1 MLYRGVKRTV
11 QLVESISLLIAYAL
25 NPTVDVHTHKMEE
38 KRIQGRGAGETVD
51 NDAAAGVHRLV
62 LLHGRQRAREM
73 VPLHRRPLVDIAA
86 EVLSDETQAV
96 GVSYTGFCL
105 TSLPHKRL
113 PDDQAWKKAGHRV
126 SLVVEPGHMLFK
138 GEPRLYGVP
147 FGARA
152 RMVLL
157 YLQTQAVRTGSRE
170 VELGRSMR
178 AWLER
183 MGVSVGGETAKAFRE
198 QATRISACSL
208 KFFWEGDRRS
218 VGWSAGRI
226 VTSGLS
232 FHALEA
238 NGQESLWEE
247 RVELDATFYKALR
260 EHPVP
265 ILEAAIRQLRDRSMS
280 LDLYVWLAWRL
291 HTLERET
298 PISWPSIFGQFGE
311 GYRELRHFK
320 PRFVEALGAAVAAY
334 PESRVELDDNGIKLR
349 PSRPPIAK
357 REIV

>member
-1 MLYRGVKRTV
+1 M
-11 QLVESISLLIAYAL
+11 
-25 NPTVDVHTHKMEE
+25 D
-38 KRIQGRGAGETVD
+38 D
-51 NDAAAGVHRLV
+51 NAAAGVHRLV
-62 LLHGRQRAREM
+62 LLHGHAKAREM
-73 VPLHRRPLVDIAA
+73 VPSHHRQLVDIAA
-86 EVLSDETQAV
+86 EVMGDETRAV
-96 GVSYTGFCL
+96 GISYTGFCL

-113 PDDQAWKKAGHRV
+113 PDDQPWKKVGHRV
-126 SLVVEPGHMLFK
+126 SLVVEPGHMLSR
-138 GEPRLYGVP
+138 GEPKLYGVP

-218 VGWSAGRI
+218 TGWSAGRI

-232 FHALEA
+232 FHAVEA
-238 NGQESLWEE
+238 SGQESLWED
-247 RVELDATFYKALR
+247 RVELDPSFYKALK

-265 ILEAAIRQLRDRSMS
+265 VLEAAIRQLRDRSMS

-291 HTLERET
+291 HTLEKET
-298 PISWPSIFGQFGE
+298 PISWPAIFGQFGE
-311 GYRELRHFK
+311 GYAQLRHFK
-320 PRFVEALGAAVAAY
+320 PRFIEALSAAVAAY
-334 PESRVELDDNGIKLR
+334 PEAHVSADDEGIKLR
-349 PSRPPIAK
+349 PSQPPVTK
-357 REIV
+357 RTHLLTSRA

>member
-1 MLYRGVKRTV
+1 M
-11 QLVESISLLIAYAL
+11 
-25 NPTVDVHTHKMEE
+25 D
-38 KRIQGRGAGETVD
+38 D
-51 NDAAAGVHRLV
+51 DAAAGVHRLV
-62 LLHGRQRAREM
+62 LLHGRDKARQM
-73 VPLHRRPLVDIAA
+73 VQQQHRQLVDIAA
-86 EVLSDETQAV
+86 EVLADETQAV
-96 GVSYTGFCL
+96 GISYTGFCL

-126 SLVVEPGHMLFK
+126 SLIVEPGHMLSG
-138 GEPRLYGVP
+138 GEPKLYGVP
-147 FGARA
+147 YGARA

-208 KFFWEGDRRS
+208 KFFWESDRRS
-218 VGWSAGRI
+218 AGWTAGRI

-232 FHALEA
+232 FHAVEGS
-238 NGQESLWEE
+238 GQESLWDD
-247 RVELDATFYKALR
+247 RVELDPTFYKALKD
-260 EHPVP
+260 HPVP
-265 ILEAAIRQLRDRSMS
+265 LLEAAIRQLRDRSMS

-291 HTLERET
+291 HTLERDT
-298 PISWPSIFGQFGE
+298 PISWPAIFGQFGE

-320 PRFVEALGAAVAAY
+320 PRFLEALSAAVAAY
-334 PESRVELDDNGIKLR
+334 PEARVAVGDGGIRLQ
-349 PSRPPIAK
+349 PSRAPIAK
-357 REIV
+357 RIATA

>member
-1 MLYRGVKRTV
+1 M
-11 QLVESISLLIAYAL
+11 
-25 NPTVDVHTHKMEE
+25 D
-38 KRIQGRGAGETVD
+38 D
-51 NDAAAGVHRLV
+51 DAAAGVHRLV
-62 LLHGRQRAREM
+62 LLHGRDKARQM
-73 VPLHRRPLVDIAA
+73 VQQQHRQLVDIAA
-86 EVLSDETQAV
+86 EVLADETQAV
-96 GVSYTGFCL
+96 GISYTGFCL

-126 SLVVEPGHMLFK
+126 SLIVEPGHMLAG
-138 GEPRLYGVP
+138 GEPKLYGVP
-147 FGARA
+147 YGARA

-157 YLQTQAVRTGSRE
+157 YLQTQAVRTGRRE

-178 AWLER
+178 GWLER

-218 VGWSAGRI
+218 AGWTAGRI

-232 FHALEA
+232 FHAVEES
-238 NGQESLWEE
+238 GQESLWDD
-247 RVELDATFYKALR
+247 RVELDPTFYKALK

-265 ILEAAIRQLRDRSMS
+265 LLEAAIRQLRDRSMS

-298 PISWPSIFGQFGE
+298 PISWPAVFGQFGE

-320 PRFVEALGAAVAAY
+320 PRFLEALSAAVAAY
-334 PESRVELDDNGIKLR
+334 PEARVAVGDEGIRLR
-349 PSRPPIAK
+349 PSQAPIAK
-357 REIV
+357 RTAIA

>member
-1 MLYRGVKRTV
+1 MKEGRIERRG
-11 QLVESISLLIAYAL
+11 
-25 NPTVDVHTHKMEE
+25 
-38 KRIQGRGAGETVD
+38 GGEAVD

-62 LLHGRQRAREM
+62 LLHGKDKAREM
-73 VPLHRRPLVDIAA
+73 VPQHRRALVDIAA
-86 EVLSDETQAV
+86 EVMGDETQAV
-96 GVSYTGFCL
+96 GISYTGFCL

-113 PDDQAWKKAGHRV
+113 ANDQPWKKVGHRV
-126 SLVVEPGHMLFK
+126 SLVVEPGHMLSN
-138 GEPRLYGVP
+138 GETKLYGVP

-157 YLQTQAVRTGSRE
+157 YLQTQAVRTQSRE

-183 MGVSVGGETAKAFRE
+183 MGVAVGGETAKAFRE

-208 KFFWEGDRRS
+208 KFFWQDDRRS
-218 VGWSAGRI
+218 TGWSAGRI

-232 FHALEA
+232 FHAIEA
-238 NGQESLWEE
+238 TGQESLWED
-247 RVELDATFYKALR
+247 RVELDPNFFKALK

-265 ILEAAIRQLRDRSMS
+265 LLETAIKQLRDRSMS

-298 PISWPSIFGQFGE
+298 PISWPAVFGQFGE
-311 GYRELRHFK
+311 GYAQLRHFK
-320 PRFVEALGAAVAAY
+320 PRFIEALSAAVAAY
-334 PESRVELDDNGIKLR
+334 PDAKVFVDDQGITLR

-357 REIV
+357 RIA